1 MPGDWVT
8 AANFKQ
14 TRMVMRIGVVGLGAM
29 GKAVANNLVGA
40 GYSTIVWNRSPQP
53 RSELVARGAIA
64 ASDIREAF
72 RCDVVL
78 SLLLDD
84 AAIQAVLL
92 DSGAITAAPAGTVHV
107 CMSSI
112 STSMAGAL
120 VRAHEQQGSGFVA
133 GPMFGRPE
141 AAAAA
146 KLEIA
151 IAGASILLDKVEP
164 VLDGLGRTW
173 RMGDDPQFGYL
184 TKIAGN
190 FMIACAVQA
199 MAESAALV
207 SSRGGDPESF
217 LTLMSETLFPA
228 PIYRTYSPA
237 VACGVSPGTPVG
249 PRVALKGVARTLG
262 EAEVAGIR
270 MLSAEIMRDRLQE
283 ADRLGLS
290 EEDWSVALAKV
301 VRASGPAPTA
311 VRPLHGGQVS

>member
-1 MPGDWVT
+1 MLGERVT
-8 AANFKQ
+8 AAKFRR
-14 TRMVMRIGVVGLGAM
+14 TRMVMRVGVVGLGAM
-29 GKAVANNLVGA
+29 GKAVATNLIGA
-40 GYSTIVWNRSPQP
+40 GYPTIVWNRSPRP
-53 RSELVARGAIA
+53 TSELVTRGGIVA
-64 ASDIREAF
+64 ADVGEAF

-84 AAIQAVLL
+84 AAVQAVLL
-92 DSGAITAAPAGTVHV
+92 DGGAIAAAPAGTVHV

-112 STSMAGAL
+112 STSMAGTL

-146 KLEIA
+146 RLEIA
-151 IAGASILLDKVEP
+151 IAGAPVLLDKVEP
-164 VLDGLGRTW
+164 VLDVLGRTW
-173 RMGDDPQFGYL
+173 RMGNDPQLGCL

-207 SSRGGDPESF
+207 SSRGGDPEPF
-217 LTLMSETLFPA
+217 LALMSETLFSA
-228 PIYRTYSPA
+228 PVYRTYSSA
-237 VACGVSPGTPVG
+237 VARGVPPGGPVG
-249 PRVALKGVARTLG
+249 PEAALKGVARTLG

-283 ADRLGLS
+283 AVRLGLA

-301 VRASGPAPTA
+301 VRASGPSLP
-311 VRPLHGGQVS
+311 S